1 MTHTEHTE
9 AARQA
14 WEQAE
19 ATLNKLGKQM
29 DKLTNKTAPAGTLEY
44 NLECAQI
51 ELLRVQYAAVA
62 PLVKELWDAYQE
74 MTSQTA

>member
-29 DKLTNKTAPAGTLEY
+29 DKLINKRTPVDTMQY
-44 NLECAQI
+44 NLECDQI
-51 ELLRVQYAAVA
+51 ELIRAQYAAIA
-62 PLVKELWDAYQE
+62 PLVKERWDAYQE
-74 MTSQTA
+74 MTNQTA